1 MKQLLILALA
11 AILLTSANANA
22 QTTVRGAVKDADSG
36 NPLAGTV
43 VQIVGTQL
51 SAISD
56 FEGNYVFSNLLAG
69 KYVFTYTSS
78 GYAIKEQAFDVMG
91 EELVLPD
98 ALLKRTQA
106 EEGQSATFSEV
117 VISSDDLES
126 DGRGQ
131 NVSGLLQSSQDA
143 FNSAVSYTFSPA
155 RFRVRGYDSDYSL
168 LYMNGIPVNDPESG
182 FQSWSAWGGLNDVTR
197 NRESR
202 SGIVP
207 ADFSFGG
214 LGGASNINVRAS
226 QARKGT
232 RISYASTNRTYTNR
246 LMFTHATGLN
256 EKGFA
261 LTISGSRRWAE
272 EGYVEGTFYD
282 AWAYFVAAEK
292 KYNEKHSFS
301 FVTFNAPTTR
311 GMQGVGTDEI
321 NSFAGTSFYNP
332 NWGYQDGEKRNARVR
347 FQQEPTF
354 ILSHF
359 WSIDSDTR
367 LSTSV
372 GYSFGRFS
380 TTALNWYDAEDPRPD
395 YYRKLPSYKSL
406 TASQDIIDDITYA
419 FTNDVNV
426 RQINWNNLYQANY
439 NSWDAINNS
448 LRSKYIIED
457 RISDSRQLTF
467 SSVLNK
473 DFSANLK
480 FNAGIEASSYKSR
493 NYKTISD
500 LLGGNYWLDIDQ
512 FAERDFGSGALA
524 QNDLDNPNRMVKE
537 GDVYGNDYSGTVNNG
552 SSWAVFNY
560 MSNVIDFYAGA
571 NLTLTQ
577 FWRTGNMRNGRFP
590 NNSKGDSEK
599 QFFANYGVKSGATW
613 KITGRHFVDANATY
627 MTRAPFLRYSYVSPR
642 TSNTVAPGL
651 ESERI
656 LSGDINYNVRFPF
669 IKARLTAYY
678 TLFMDQNELKSYYDD
693 YNRTFVN
700 LSMTNI
706 DKEHKGIEFGAE
718 IKVSTTLTLN
728 TALAMGSYKYISR
741 PDVIITKDNSG
752 EVIANKLVY
761 MKNFFIPNAPQTA
774 ATVGFRYAGP
784 KYWFFGASASYF
796 DDIFIDFNPERRT
809 PEALI
814 GFEEFDPV
822 RELIT
827 KQQSVSSQFLV
838 DANVGKSWRYKDY
851 FINLNF
857 QVANVLDNTDFKTG
871 GYEQLRFAGLESD
884 LAKFPPRYFYAYGR
898 SYYLIL
904 GLRF

>member
-1 MKQLLILALA
+1 MKQLLILVLA

-36 NPLAGTV
+36 SPLTGVV
-43 VQIVGTQL
+43 VQVVGTQL
-51 SAISD
+51 SAVSD
-56 FEGNYVFSNLLAG
+56 FEGNYIFSNLLFG
-69 KYVFTYTSS
+69 QYVFSYTSS
-78 GYAIKEQAFDVMG
+78 GYAIQEQAFDVSG
-91 EELVLPD
+91 EEVALPEV
-98 ALLKRTQA
+98 LLKRAQA
-106 EEGQSATFSEV
+106 EEGQSSTFSEV
-117 VISSDDLES
+117 VISNDDIES

-131 NVSGLLQSSQDA
+131 SVSGLLQSSQDA

-155 RFRVRGYDSDYSL
+155 RFRVRGYDSDYTL

-197 NRESR
+197 NKESR
-202 SGIVP
+202 NGIVP

-214 LGGASNINVRAS
+214 VGGASNIDVRAS

-232 RISYASTNRTYTNR
+232 RISYASTNRTYRNR

-272 EGYVEGTFYD
+272 EGYVEGTYYD

-301 FVTFNAPTTR
+301 FVTYNAPTER
-311 GMQGVGTDEI
+311 GMQSVSSEEMYSLAGSNYY
-321 NSFAGTSFYNP
+321 NS
-332 NWGYQDGEKRNARVR
+332 NWGYQNGEKRNARVR

-359 WSIDSDTR
+359 WNIDSDTR

-380 TTALNWYDAEDPRPD
+380 TTALNWYDAQDPRPD
-395 YYRKLPSYKSL
+395 YYRNLPSYKAV
-406 TASQDIIDDITYA
+406 TASQEVLDIITES
-419 FTNDVNV
+419 FMNDEST
-426 RQINWNNLYQANY
+426 RQINWNNLYQVNY
-439 NSWDAINNS
+439 NSWDTTNNM
-448 LRSKYIIED
+448 LRSKYIVED
-457 RISDSRQLTF
+457 RITDSRQLSF

-473 DFSANLK
+473 DFNASIKL
-480 FNAGIEASSYKSR
+480 NAGVEASFYESR
-493 NYKTISD
+493 SYKTIDD

-512 FAERDFGSGALA
+512 FAERDFGSGNIA
-524 QNDLDNPNRMVKE
+524 QNDLDNPNRMVKV
-537 GDVYGNDYSGTVNNG
+537 GDVFGNDYSGTVNNG
-552 SSWAVFNY
+552 NTWAVVNY
-560 MSNVIDFYAGA
+560 MSNFFDFYAGA
-571 NLTLTQ
+571 NLKLTQ
-577 FWRTGNMRNGRFP
+577 FWRTGNMRNGKFP

-599 QFFANYGVKSGATW
+599 SFFADYGIKGGATW
-613 KITGRHFVDANATY
+613 KITGRHFFDANATY
-627 MTRAPFLRYSYVSPR
+627 MTVAPFFRYSFISPR
-642 TSNTVAPGL
+642 TSNIIAPGL
-651 ESERI
+651 ESEKI
-656 LSGDINYNVRFPF
+656 LSGDINYNLRFPF
-669 IKARLTAYY
+669 IKSRLTAYY
-678 TLFMDQNELKSYYDD
+678 TLFKDQSELRSFYDD
-693 YNRTFVN
+693 GQHTFVN

-718 IKVSTTLTLN
+718 IKLSTTLTLN
-728 TALAMGSYKYISR
+728 TALAMGSYKYTSR

-752 EVIANKLVY
+752 EIIANKLVF
-761 MKNFFIPNAPQTA
+761 MKNFFVPNSPQTA
-774 ATVGFRYAGP
+774 ATLGFRYAGP

-796 DDIFIDFNPERRT
+796 DDIYIDFNPERRT
-809 PEALI
+809 SEDLI
-814 GFEEFDPV
+814 GLEEFDPA
-822 RELIT
+822 RDLIT
-827 KQQSVSSQFLV
+827 KQQSVPSQFLV

-857 QVANVLDNTDFKTG
+857 QVANVLDNTSFKTG
-871 GYEQLRFAGLESD
+871 GYEYLRFAGDVND
-884 LAKFPPRYFYAYGR
+884 LSKFPPRYFYAYGR